1 MSVISYSLICILVIF
16 ASNRHSK
23 LRSSVN
29 MVWILLVHNMQGA
42 LPHEDLFGIMHGIIK
57 FVPDIKK
64 AEEMLCLI
72 F

>member
-1 MSVISYSLICILVIF
+1 
-16 ASNRHSK
+16 
-23 LRSSVN
+23 
-29 MVWILLVHNMQGA
+29 MVWILLVHNMQAA

-64 AEEMLCLI
+64 AENMLCLI